1 MENSEPVI
9 IPPVQQPEKNRV
21 DEQLEAINTNMQK
34 LQTSIA
40 SLRTD
45 FDKLRSQVVPKAI
58 MGEVEN
64 KINTHTK
71 TLDGIQRKMHEL
83 NCQITAFAQQP
94 ISNTLLDSLRT
105 QLTQETMESVKKLV
119 TSEITDVKSLIDDKV
134 KELQT
139 IIGNA
144 KRVMLHR

>member
-1 MENSEPVI
+1 MEGSEPVI
-9 IPPVQQPEKNRV
+9 IPPAPQQDKNRIE
-21 DEQLEAINTNMQK
+21 EQLEAINANMQK
-34 LQTSIA
+34 LQTSIV
-40 SLRTD
+40 SLRAD

-58 MGEVEN
+58 MSEVES

-94 ISNTLLDSLRT
+94 ISSTLLDSLRT

-119 TSEITDVKSLIDDKV
+119 TTEITDVKSIIDDKV

-139 IIGNA
+139 LIGNA
-144 KRVMLHR
+144 KRVMFHK